1 MTRRIK
7 RVAALLRH
15 ELSSILLSEV
25 DDPRVGFVTVT
36 GVTMS
41 PDLREAE
48 VTLSILGE
56 PAKQRTALR
65 GLTSARNRIRG
76 VLGKRTELRCVP
88 ELTFR
93 LDNAV
98 KKSIEMSKLLA
109 DLAHERDDDASA
121 AGMDDASATK
131 DG

>member
-1 MTRRIK
+1 M
-7 RVAALLRH
+7 RH
-15 ELSSILLSEV
+15 ELSSILLNEI

-41 PDLREAE
+41 PDLREARI
-48 VTLSILGE
+48 TLSVLGE
-56 PAKQRTALR
+56 PAKQRTTLR

-88 ELTFR
+88 ELTFS
-93 LDNAV
+93 LDDTV

-109 DLAHERDDDASA
+109 DLAHERNEDDTDVPA
-121 AGMDDASATK
+121 ADMDDAPATK